1 MKVKVLSFD
10 DAIKKTINSRY
21 ASRYNANC
29 ETIWHI
35 RRDTWEEQYL
45 PDKYYEVKDFGPD
58 YMFVQ
63 GETSDFYLSPCVVT
77 NLIFEKRDL
86 IVLKTDYLMREYNDD
101 I

>member
-10 DAIKKTINSRY
+10 DAVKKIINSRQ
-21 ASRYNANC
+21 APSYNASC

-35 RRDTWEEQYL
+35 DRDTWERQYL

-58 YMFVQ
+58 YMFVV
-63 GETSDFYLSPCVVT
+63 GETCDFYLSPCVVT
-77 NLIFEKRDL
+77 NLIFEKKDL
-86 IVLKTDYLMREYNDD
+86 IVIQTDYLMRERDDD